1 MLEFAIVS
9 VVAFFLMFGM
19 ADAALIV
26 LGNSV
31 GSNAARDGAR
41 VGIINYEDAD
51 VTGSVNHQAVKAA
64 VLKRL
69 SGNIASPA
77 VTVACRPASNLALT
91 VACQPGTV
99 TLGRDV
105 IEVRVTWTHKGS
117 SPFLLS
123 TSHSAISRMVI
134 GGAPDLT
141 TATTTPASTT
151 TTTTTPSSTTTTTGP
166 PPVLSTL
173 TMWDDNHN
181 GKVDTIR
188 ATFSGA
194 LNAGCDDNWSP
205 SGAVPSGGSLSSVA
219 VSGNVA
225 TLILSEGAGA
235 PDTTVGTLKVSFS
248 SDCNAIG
255 FGATAPADKAPPAVV
270 AISSTNHPGGIAG
283 QMEANDTLVVT
294 FSEPIAAAGVPTGA
308 VTVTED
314 GNYPSDNLEI
324 TGVTNGYVPTGG
336 NYVSPDSKTAW
347 FPGSS
352 VASSAD
358 NKTLTVT
365 VGGTC
370 TGDCS
375 KLMPGS
381 GDLEFTPAN
390 TLRDAAGNVAVANGV
405 TPGVNI
411 ALF

>member
-9 VVAFFLMFGM
+9 VVAFLLMFGM

-41 VGIINYEDAD
+41 VGIINYQDAD
-51 VTGSVNHQAVKAA
+51 VTGSVNRQAIEAA

-77 VTVACRPASNLALT
+77 VTVVCRPATNLALT

-99 TLGRDV
+99 TLDRDV

-117 SPFLLS
+117 SPFLPS
-123 TSHSAISRMVI
+123 TTHSATSRMVI

-141 TATTTPASTT
+141 TPTTTPASTT
-151 TTTTTPSSTTTTTGP
+151 TTTTVPSSTTTTTGP
-166 PPVLSTL
+166 PPVLTAL
-173 TMWDDNHN
+173 TMWDDNAN
-181 GKVDTIR
+181 GKVDHIR
-188 ATFSGA
+188 ATFSGN
-194 LNAGCDDNWSP
+194 LDNNCQNGWVL
-205 SGAVPSGGSLSSVA
+205 SGDVPSGGSLSNVA
-219 VSGNVA
+219 VSGAVA
-225 TLILSEGAGA
+225 TLTLTEGAGA
-235 PDTTVGTLKVSFS
+235 PDTTVGGLKVVFGGG
-248 SDCNAIG
+248 CNADG

-270 AISSTNHPGGIAG
+270 AISTTNHPGGIAG
-283 QMEANDTLVVT
+283 QMEAGDTLVVT
-294 FSEPIAAAGVPTGA
+294 FSEPIAAGIPTGS

-314 GNYPSDNLEI
+314 GNYPSDNLEV

-352 VASSAD
+352 VTASAG

-381 GDLEFTPAN
+381 GDVQFTPAN
-390 TLRDAAGNVAVANGV
+390 TLVDAAGNVAVANGV
-405 TPGVNI
+405 TPDVNL